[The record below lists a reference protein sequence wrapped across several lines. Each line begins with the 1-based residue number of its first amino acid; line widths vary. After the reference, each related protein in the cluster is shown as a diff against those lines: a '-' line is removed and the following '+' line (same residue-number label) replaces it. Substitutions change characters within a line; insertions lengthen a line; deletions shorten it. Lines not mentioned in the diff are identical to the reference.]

1 MYKAII
7 EINNNVNADVLIA
20 TKKIIESAFDNRLG
34 QVKNSSLEP
43 YCLIFSGD
51 ENKYGCLEVGLFAL
65 KKHTDVLKNIVSLK
79 WIDKEPSE
87 SCDMLEV
94 FSKNIN

>member
-7 EINNNVNADVLIA
+7 EINNNVSDDVLIA
-20 TKKIIESAFDNRLG
+20 TKNIIESAFDNRLG
-34 QVKNSSLEP
+34 KVKNSSLEP
-43 YCLIFSGD
+43 YRLIFTGD

-65 KKHTDVLKNIVSLK
+65 KKHTDVLKNISSLQ

-94 FSKNIN
+94 FSKSIN